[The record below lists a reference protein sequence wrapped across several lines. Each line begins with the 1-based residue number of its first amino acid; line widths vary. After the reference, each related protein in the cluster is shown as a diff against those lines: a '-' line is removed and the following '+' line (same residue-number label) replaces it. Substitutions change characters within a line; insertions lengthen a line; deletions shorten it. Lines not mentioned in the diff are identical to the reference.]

1 MNTHLANRIH
11 TYGGPEVMSWDTVPV
26 PTPGPGQVL
35 VQVRAAGVN
44 AFDWK
49 IRQGYM
55 KEQLPL
61 GLPVALGIELAGVVA
76 AVGEGSSKFKVGDRV
91 IGPLMA
97 LGAYA
102 EHAVA
107 DASSLTLTPAAL
119 SDVEAA
125 ALPIATLTAW
135 QLLRAAGELP
145 AGSTVLIHGASG
157 GVGGFAVQFAKL
169 AGLQVFATAS
179 AASRSY
185 VLGLGADRV
194 IDRQAE
200 RFEDQL
206 HDVDLVID
214 LVGGDVIDRSWAVIA
229 KDGALVT
236 AADADIAARTPGG
249 RRGIWFS
256 MTPNADQSRAIVQ
269 LVAAGTVRSKIAE
282 VAGRADLAAALERN
296 RTGHAPGKIV
306 LNLAR

>member
-11 TYGGPEVMSWDTVPV
+11 AYGGPEVMSWDTVPA
-26 PTPGPGQVL
+26 PTPGAGQVL
-35 VQVRAAGVN
+35 VQVKAAGIN

-55 KEQLPL
+55 KEHIPLQLPA
-61 GLPVALGIELAGVVA
+61 ALGIEFAGVVTA
-76 AVGEGSSKFKVGDRV
+76 LGESSTKFKIGDRV
-91 IGPLMA
+91 MGPLLT

-102 EHAVA
+102 QHVVT
-107 DASSLTLTPAAL
+107 DAETLTATPESL
-119 SDVEAA
+119 PDIQAA

-135 QLLRAAGELP
+135 QLLQAAGELP
-145 AGSTVLIHGASG
+145 TGRTVLIHGASG

-169 AGLQVFATAS
+169 AGLRVFATAS

-185 VLGLGADRV
+185 VLGLGADRI

-200 RFEDQL
+200 RFENQL
-206 HDVDLVID
+206 RDVDLVID

-236 AADADIAARTPGG
+236 AADADILARTPAG
-249 RRGIWFS
+249 RRGLWFS
-256 MTPNADQSRAIVQ
+256 MTPNAEQLRAIAQ
-269 LVAAGTVRSKIAE
+269 MVAAGTVRSKIAE
-282 VAGRADLAAALERN
+282 VTSRAELAAALERN
-296 RTGHAPGKIV
+296 RTAHAPGKIV
-306 LNLAR
+306 LDLSR

>member
-1 MNTHLANRIH
+1 
-11 TYGGPEVMSWDTVPV
+11 
-26 PTPGPGQVL
+26 
-35 VQVRAAGVN
+35 VN

-55 KEQLPL
+55 KEHLPL
-61 GLPVALGIELAGVVA
+61 VLPVALGIELSGVVA
-76 AVGEGSSKFKVGDRV
+76 AVGEGSSTFKVGDRV
-91 IGPLMA
+91 MGPLMT

-145 AGSTVLIHGASG
+145 AGRTVLIHGASG

-169 AGLQVFATAS
+169 AGLHVFATAS
-179 AASRSY
+179 ASSRSY
-185 VLGLGADRV
+185 VQGLGADRV

-200 RFEDQL
+200 HFEDQL

-214 LVGGDVIDRSWAVIA
+214 LVGGDVIERSWAVIA

-236 AADADIAARTPGG
+236 AADADIVARTPAG

-256 MTPNADQSRAIVQ
+256 MTPNADQMRAIVQ

-282 VAGRADLAAALERN
+282 VTGRADLAAALERN

-306 LNLAR
+306 LDLER